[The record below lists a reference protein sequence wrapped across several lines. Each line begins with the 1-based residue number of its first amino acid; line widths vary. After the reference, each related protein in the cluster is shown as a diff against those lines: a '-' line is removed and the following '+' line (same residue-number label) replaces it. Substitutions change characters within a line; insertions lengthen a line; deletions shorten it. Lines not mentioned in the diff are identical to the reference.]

1 MDLKEL
7 KLTPKRIEICN
18 RLDLKDSNDI
28 LSYYPFKYEEYVVTP
43 YLSFKEGMNVF
54 FEGELLTSPTSFR
67 LPTRKVMTKFTVLY
81 DEEEIQI
88 TIFNRPWA
96 RSLPLNSKITIVG
109 KYNGNNKVTALNYYT
124 KDIKEIEGIVPFY
137 SLKDGISQNDI
148 RKIIELTF
156 DKTKDELVDKIP
168 SKYIETHQLLP
179 YKVAIENIH
188 FPKNSELLKKS
199 LSRLKYEE
207 FLNFYIAL
215 NYLKENTT
223 GNQKESKSFLLKD
236 VNTFIDSLPYELTQ
250 DQNEAVD
257 SIINDLKSNHSMYR
271 LVQGEV
277 GSGKTAIAMIAL
289 YANYLSGYQGALM
302 APTEIL
308 AKQHYES
315 FINQFKDLP
324 CKIGLLYSAQDNN
337 SEIKEKLRSGE
348 IDIVIGT
355 HALFQEDVKFKNL
368 GLVIADEQ
376 HRFGVKQRRALKEKG
391 KDVDFILMSATPI
404 PRTLASSIYG
414 DMDVS
419 TIETMPIGRKGC
431 KTYLI
436 KKNSI
441 ASVLPDIKKKLEEG
455 RQVYIIA
462 AAIEANENYNAKD
475 ASGLR
480 NALVDAFKPY
490 KIGLLHGRMS
500 SSEKDEVMDAFNSND
515 IQVLVSTTVVEV
527 GVNVKNATVMVVYD
541 ADKFG
546 LSQLHQLR
554 GRIQR
559 GNYEGT
565 CYLLTDSKDSNVL
578 ERLNVLCKTNNGFEI
593 SYEDLRLRGPGD
605 ILGTRQ
611 SGIPAFILGNIIED
625 TRFIEAA
632 RKDAIE
638 ICNNLE
644 DKENINYYELIAK
657 EAKKRTT
664 D

>member
-7 KLTPKRIEICN
+7 KLTTKRTEICN
-18 RLDLKDSNDI
+18 RLDLKDSSDI
-28 LSYYPFKYEEYVVTP
+28 LAYYPFKYEEYVVTP
-43 YLSFKEGMNVF
+43 YSSFKEGMNVF

-96 RSLPLNSKITIVG
+96 RSLPLNSKITIIG
-109 KYNGNNKVTALNYYT
+109 KYNGNNKVTAINYYT

-137 SLKDGISQNDI
+137 SLKEGISQNDI

-156 DKTKDELVDKIP
+156 EKTRDELVDKIP
-168 SKYIETHQLLP
+168 SKYIEAHQLLP
-179 YKVAIENIH
+179 YKDAIENIH

-223 GNQKESKSFLLKD
+223 GNHKESKSFSLKD
-236 VNTFIDSLPYELTQ
+236 VDAFIDSLPYELTQ

-257 SIINDLKSNHSMYR
+257 SIINDLKSNRSMYR

-315 FINQFKDLP
+315 FVNQFKDLP

-337 SEIKEKLRSGE
+337 LEIKEKLRSGE

-355 HALFQEDVKFKNL
+355 HALFQEDVEFKNL

-441 ASVLPDIKKKLEEG
+441 VDVLPDIKKKLEEG

-490 KIGLLHGRMS
+490 KVGLLHGRMS
-500 SSEKDEVMDAFNSND
+500 SYEKDGVMNAFNSNT

-559 GNYEGT
+559 GNQEGT

-611 SGIPAFILGNIIED
+611 SGVPTFILGNIIED

-638 ICNNLE
+638 ICDNLE
-644 DKENINYYELIAK
+644 DRENAKYYELISK